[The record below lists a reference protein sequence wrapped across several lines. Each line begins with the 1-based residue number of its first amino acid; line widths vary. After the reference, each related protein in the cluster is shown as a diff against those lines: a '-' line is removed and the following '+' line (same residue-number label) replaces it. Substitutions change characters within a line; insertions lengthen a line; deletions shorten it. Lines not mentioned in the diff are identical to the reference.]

1 MTTLESSSTAPHT
14 SQVAAT
20 RSLPAGG
27 GEFAL
32 LKRKLKSKNCQKL
45 MRLQKRDVDGK
56 ILIALVYR
64 KTWMI
69 L

>member
-32 LKRKLKSKNCQKL
+32 LKE
-45 MRLQKRDVDGK
+45 G
-56 ILIALVYR
+56 
-64 KTWMI
+64 
-69 L
+69 